1 MEKTPKQPPI
11 LFKETQETINKIEE
25 LLNSPLITYYNSNAG
40 NVCENDVIAF
50 YRLLK
55 GKKFKKLYF
64 YIKSDGGSGIAALKL
79 VSILRNHCDELIAL
93 IPSNCASAATMMA
106 LGANKIIMSPL
117 GYLTSVDTSLS
128 HELSPRTRT
137 NDLVSV
143 SMNELD
149 RVVKLWKDNE
159 KQNDENSERQE
170 QRYGKFKNPEELL
183 HAYQELEKEFTRR
196 SQKLRELENANS
208 EPFASEEEWRAA
220 VDKFFEETP
229 SAKPFARDIANEI
242 LSHPELKKDRNCL
255 SVALT
260 RTLANK
266 FRTPEQ
272 LMSDGQFLKD
282 YVLCSKEVKDAVI
295 AEYLQGIR
303 ANEVPFVLSSGGMQC
318 VTNPKGP
325 RTIEEAGFMF
335 LKDNQ

>member
-1 MEKTPKQPPI
+1 MSEKSKI
-11 LFKETQETINKIEE
+11 FDKIE
-25 LLNSPLITYYNSNAG
+25 G
-40 NVCENDVIAF
+40 DVIASF
-50 YRLLK
+50 SGETPNEPSPFEEQIDDEMSIFDYALLENEALSEK
-55 GKKFKKLYF
+55 EGDAQIQQNEGEPSEQNNAEEKKEEDAK
-64 YIKSDGGSGIAALKL
+64 
-79 VSILRNHCDELIAL
+79 DE
-93 IPSNCASAATMMA
+93 
-106 LGANKIIMSPL
+106 K
-117 GYLTSVDTSLS
+117 
-128 HELSPRTRT
+128 
-137 NDLVSV
+137 
-143 SMNELD
+143 
-149 RVVKLWKDNE
+149 E
-159 KQNDENSERQE
+159 KDENSERQE

>member
-1 MEKTPKQPPI
+1 MSEKSI
-11 LFKETQETINKIEE
+11 IFDKIEE
-25 LLNSPLITYYNSNAG
+25 G
-40 NVCENDVIAF
+40 V
-50 YRLLK
+50 
-55 GKKFKKLYF
+55 
-64 YIKSDGGSGIAALKL
+64 IAALDGEE
-79 VSILRNHCDELIAL
+79 VSPFDESAL
-93 IPSNCASAATMMA
+93 DDDTPSIFDYAAMENEA
-106 LGANKIIMSPL
+106 FDEKADGVEEVKIEVKNVATAKD
-117 GYLTSVDTSLS
+117 G
-128 HELSPRTRT
+128 E
-137 NDLVSV
+137 ND
-143 SMNELD
+143 E
-149 RVVKLWKDNE
+149 REE
-159 KQNDENSERQE
+159 KKEDAKEEKEKDENSEQE
-170 QRYGKFKNPEELL
+170 RKYGKFKNPEELL

-196 SQKLRELENANS
+196 SQKLKELENANV

-229 SAKPFARDIANEI
+229 SAKPFAKDIAREI

-260 RTLANK
+260 RTLASK

-295 AEYLQGIR
+295 AEYLQGLR
-303 ANEVPFVLSSGGMQC
+303 AGEVPFVLSSGGMQC